1 MKIQGSSSRSHSLGA
16 ASGVTPN
23 LGGPLA
29 APSAGSV
36 ATDHIQLS
44 NLAQLAGA
52 SGDSPSNVA
61 KLLSLSATVS
71 SGQYYVEAGLLSNN
85 IIDAST
91 HIRNAA

>member
-1 MKIQGSSSRSHSLGA
+1 MKIQGSSSRSHALGA
-16 ASGVTPN
+16 ASGVSPN

-29 APSAGSV
+29 APAASV
-36 ATDHIQLS
+36 ATDQIQLS

-52 SGDSPSNVA
+52 SSDSPSNVNR
-61 KLLSLSATVS
+61 LLSLSATVS